1 MSTKKNESFCG
12 LANFFFPVLLANLVN
27 DVLSSPSKTGRI
39 SRDIKPVS
47 ELVIP
52 YPLNIIW

>member
-1 MSTKKNESFCG
+1 MSTKKIESFCN
-12 LANFFFPVLLANLVN
+12 LANFFCPVLLANLVN
-27 DVLSSPSKTGRI
+27 DVLSPPSKTGRI